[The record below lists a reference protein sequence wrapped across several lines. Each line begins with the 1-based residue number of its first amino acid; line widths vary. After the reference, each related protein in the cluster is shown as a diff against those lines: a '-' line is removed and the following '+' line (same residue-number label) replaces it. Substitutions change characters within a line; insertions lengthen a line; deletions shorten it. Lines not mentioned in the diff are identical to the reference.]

1 MTLPP
6 QIELRARCA
15 QASDLSGLI
24 FRMQITAGYKNPYG
38 IFFPKTDSAGHARLT
53 AEDINGQFTDHWE
66 EALMDYNGLIEDAN
80 ELVTIRLWD
89 PTPLREGYGELLAW
103 PLFTHQRTRWQSR
116 RDYLDYMIYAMMQDN
131 YFGNL
136 MLSKLD
142 LLSSR
147 LGLESRCPFTEP
159 AYAHWVY
166 NVPAA
171 LKSHDGWVKYF
182 FKRSIEGASRH
193 WNMSPVC
200 STCSVG

>member
-1 MTLPP
+1 MTLLP

-38 IFFPKTDSAGHARLT
+38 IFFPKTDSAGHTRLT
-53 AEDINGQFTDHWE
+53 AEEINGQFTDHWE

-116 RDYLDYMIYAMMQDN
+116 RDYLDYMASCRNDEFTFDGISVRLPETSLLY
-131 YFGNL
+131 
-136 MLSKLD
+136 LS
-142 LLSSR
+142 
-147 LGLESRCPFTEP
+147 LGRAVAPK
-159 AYAHWVY
+159 AV
-166 NVPAA
+166 
-171 LKSHDGWVKYF
+171 
-182 FKRSIEGASRH
+182 
-193 WNMSPVC
+193 
-200 STCSVG
+200 